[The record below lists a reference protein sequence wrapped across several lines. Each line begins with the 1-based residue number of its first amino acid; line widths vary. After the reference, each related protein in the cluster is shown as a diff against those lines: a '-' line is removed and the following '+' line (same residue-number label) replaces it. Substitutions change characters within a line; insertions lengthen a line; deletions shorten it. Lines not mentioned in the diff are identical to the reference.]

1 MLFPLW
7 GILIYK
13 ELLLYR
19 ELLIYRELSSGLS
32 HLPHT
37 NLQDCDAC
45 KNGYSITKSNALL
58 IGLVKALLRFDK

>member
-7 GILIYK
+7 GI
-13 ELLLYR
+13 
-19 ELLIYRELSSGLS
+19 LIYRELSSGLS

-45 KNGYSITKSNALL
+45 KNGCSITKSNALL